1 MSLLEKDSID
11 NNSHN
16 NPKKSILLANRI
28 DLMIIIVLFILL
40 IGPLVSSLFIG
51 QKEKE
56 KQVNLYLSPR
66 CEELFTVEIME
77 KLLLEF
83 QEHNPDIKIRIGTG
97 SAAAEKDSKKANAN
111 DEVKNKEPDIYIFDE
126 GEFSAL
132 VAANSL
138 LELNPYTNYDSGAVQ
153 HAIPLV
159 SFMDLLFYNMK
170 ILSEAGFA
178 SPPKTRDAFLTYAR
192 TVSKADLNASGSAIS
207 LNPNDR
213 QSLSRDIFSWIWAS
227 GGNFWADEKGPNF
240 NTRPIINDLT
250 FLGILN
256 REGLLAP
263 DIFSTTGN
271 QRIEQFAQGKVAMM
285 IASARAIPYLREK
298 MGDDAF
304 GITTIP
310 DSGTGGKYNIGI
322 SAIYSGIN
330 SESTHPEEAWRF
342 LEFLAQ
348 KCPLLCEELK
358 AIPGVVSDIIPGDYV
373 LDDFFYSKAWDIFES
388 ARITEGFTGKP
399 HAMEYKATVLE
410 ELETF
415 FTTDRSAQET
425 VNAIQR
431 RWDTWDI
438 PELPAGEAETSD

>member
-11 NNSHN
+11 NNNHN
-16 NPKKSILLANRI
+16 TAKKSILLANRI
-28 DLMIIIVLFILL
+28 DLMIIIVLFVVLA
-40 IGPLVSSLFIG
+40 GPFITSLFLRQG
-51 QKEKE
+51 EKA
-56 KQVNLYLSPR
+56 KQANLYLSPR
-66 CEELFTVEIME
+66 CEELFTAEVMQ

-83 QEHNPDIKIRIGTG
+83 EEQNPDIKIRVGTG
-97 SAAAEKDSKKANAN
+97 SAEEGKG
-111 DEVKNKEPDIYIFDE
+111 KNVLPAVIDVFVFDE

-132 VAANSL
+132 VAENSL
-138 LELNPYTNYDSGAVQ
+138 LELNSFTNYDSGTAQ
-153 HAIPLV
+153 MAIPLV
-159 SFMDLLFYNMK
+159 SFMDMLFYNIN
-170 ILSEAGFA
+170 ILSEAGFD
-178 SPPKTRDAFLTYAR
+178 SPPKSRDAFLSYAR
-192 TVSKADLNASGSAIS
+192 TVSKSDLNASGSAIS

-227 GGNFWADEKGPNF
+227 GGNFWADEKGPIF

-271 QRIEQFAQGKVAMM
+271 QRVEQFAQGKIAMM

-310 DSGTGGKYNIGI
+310 DAGTGGKYNIGI
-322 SAIYSGIN
+322 SAIYSGIY

-388 ARITEGFTGKP
+388 ARITEGFTGKA

-438 PELPAGEAETSD
+438 PELPTGEAETSN